1 MSWGAIAGG
10 VIGAAGS
17 VFQGIQ
23 ARNSAKSQENFQKRM
38 SNTSYQRQMRDLE
51 RAGLNPILAAKI
63 GGASTPQGA
72 GYQFP
77 NVGQAATQGA
87 HQAAS
92 AKQVAAET
100 TLTTNEATKSGQ
112 EATLYENEPW
122 ILAGEKLKGI
132 SPLLWPAL
140 KAYWEANLKNDAK
153 SSLTDALSGA
163 LDTTPPGETDK
174 IKPLEIEIK
183 GGKNSGWDPHAKKK
197 LTKKQIREKIER
209 ETRGMNH
216 SEKLYYFKN
225 HPNWRY

>member
-1 MSWGAIAGG
+1 MGWEAVAGG
-10 VIGAAGS
+10 VLGAAGS
-17 VFQGIQ
+17 IFQGIQ

-38 SNTSYQRQMRDLE
+38 SNSAYQRQMRDLD
-51 RAGLNPILAAKI
+51 RAGLNPMLAAKI

-87 HQAAS
+87 HNAAS
-92 AKQVAAET
+92 AKQVSAQT

-112 EATLYENEPW
+112 EAALYEKAPE
-122 ILAGEKLKGI
+122 ILAAEKLKGVN
-132 SPLLWPAL
+132 PLILPFL
-140 KAYWEANLKNDAK
+140 KAYWEKFIKNDAK
-153 SSLTDALSGA
+153 SSLADALSGA

-174 IKPLEIEIK
+174 IKPLDIEIK
-183 GGKNSGWDPHAKKK
+183 GDKNSGWNPKKK

-209 ETRGMNH
+209 ETKGMNH